1 MGEDVRSPLRRE
13 VVAAL
18 LDSGAI
24 NLEAAG
30 AVFSKY
36 AEAAARGGEELT
48 ISIGR
53 WNYLA
58 CGWPGPFGPE
68 IGGVVD
74 AGGRPG

>member
-1 MGEDVRSPLRRE
+1 MGEIARSALRQD

-30 AVFSKY
+30 TVFSKY
-36 AEAAARGGEELT
+36 AEAALRTGEELT
-48 ISIGR
+48 ISVGK

-58 CGWPGPFGPE
+58 CGWPGPE
-68 IGGVVD
+68 IRQVDLGVFRE
-74 AGGRPG
+74 G

>member
-1 MGEDVRSPLRRE
+1 MGDIARSQLRQE

-18 LDSGAI
+18 IDTKAI

-36 AEAAARGGEELT
+36 AEAAIRSGEELT
-48 ISIGR
+48 LSVGK

-58 CGWPGPFGPE
+58 CGWPGPE
-68 IGGVVD
+68 IREVGLGLRE
-74 AGGRPG
+74 G

>member
-1 MGEDVRSPLRRE
+1 MGDYVRSPLRQE

-18 LDSGAI
+18 LDSKAI

-36 AEAAARGGEELT
+36 AEAAVRGGEELT
-48 ISIGR
+48 ISVGK

-58 CGWPGPFGPE
+58 CGWPGPIGPE
-68 IGGVVD
+68 IGQINVREG
-74 AGGRPG
+74 

>member
-1 MGEDVRSPLRRE
+1 MGEIARSSLRQD

-30 AVFSKY
+30 AVFSKF
-36 AEAAARGGEELT
+36 AESALRTGEELT
-48 ISIGR
+48 ISVGK

-58 CGWPGPFGPE
+58 CGWPGPEIRNVDFGNLRE
-68 IGGVVD
+68 G
-74 AGGRPG
+74 